1 MTTPNLNKVNKTSFT
16 EKEKFHSSLN
26 LENITDEYYMHAK
39 IACKDFEVKNLGEHH
54 YFYVKNDK
62 LLLANV
68 YENFMYLKI
77 YHLHPAKFLLT
88 PRLAWQAV
96 FNS

>member
-1 MTTPNLNKVNKTSFT
+1 M
-16 EKEKFHSSLN
+16 HS
-26 LENITDEYYMHAK
+26 K
-39 IACKDFEVKNLGEHH
+39 IACKDFEVKNLGE
-54 YFYVKNDK
+54 YNNFYVKNDN

-68 YENFMYLKI
+68 YENFRKMCLKI

>member
-1 MTTPNLNKVNKTSFT
+1 M
-16 EKEKFHSSLN
+16 
-26 LENITDEYYMHAK
+26 
-39 IACKDFEVKNLGEHH
+39 KNLGEHH
-54 YFYVKNDK
+54 NFYVKNDK